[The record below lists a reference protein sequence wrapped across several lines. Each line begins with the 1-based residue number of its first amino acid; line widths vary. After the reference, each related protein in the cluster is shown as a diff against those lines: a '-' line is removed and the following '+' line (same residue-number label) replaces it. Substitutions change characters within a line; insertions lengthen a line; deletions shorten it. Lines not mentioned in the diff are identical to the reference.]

1 MEIITDINSQAA
13 VDTVATIGSFDGVHR
28 GHAAMIAEARSLA
41 VERSLPLTVI
51 TFTTH
56 PRLLFKPSQHPFLL
70 SSLEDKLS
78 LLRHCGV
85 DRCIL
90 LPFDRAMAALSARE
104 FMFDILRDKLSVEL
118 LAVGYDHRFGSPQRG
133 EGMQQYIEYGRSAG
147 IEVYPMNPYLPDG
160 VNISSSAVRR
170 LLDAGEVTAAADI
183 LGRNYS
189 ICGTVVHGAA
199 LGRSIGFPTA
209 NIVLNEP
216 MQLLPLD
223 GVYECAVM
231 LSGAEYR
238 GVMNI
243 GHKPTVGGNERTIEV
258 FILNFNGDIYNSN
271 VRVEFLRRIRAERR
285 FASLDE
291 LRHQIEKDVASINK
305 I

>member
-56 PRLLFKPSQHPFLL
+56 PRLLFKPSQQPFLL

-104 FMFDILRDKLSVEL
+104 FMFDILRDKLSVKL
-118 LAVGYDHRFGSPQRG
+118 LTVGYDHRFGSPQRG

-223 GVYECAVM
+223 GVYECAVI

-291 LRHQIEKDVASINK
+291 LRRQIEKDVASINK

>member
-56 PRLLFKPSQHPFLL
+56 PRLLFKPSQQPFLL

-104 FMFDILRDKLSVEL
+104 FMFDILRDKLSVKL

-147 IEVYPMNPYLPDG
+147 IEVRPMNPYLPDG

-189 ICGTVVHGAA
+189 ICGKVVHGAA

-243 GHKPTVGGNERTIEV
+243 GHKPTVGGDERTIEV

-291 LRHQIEKDVASINK
+291 LRRQIEKDVASINK

>member
-56 PRLLFKPSQHPFLL
+56 PRLLFKPSQQPFLL

-104 FMFDILRDKLSVEL
+104 FMFDILRDKLSVKL
-118 LAVGYDHRFGSPQRG
+118 LAVGYDHRFGSLQRG

-189 ICGTVVHGAA
+189 ICGAVVHGAA

-258 FILNFNGDIYNSN
+258 FILNFNGDMYNSN

-291 LRHQIEKDVASINK
+291 LRCQIEKDVASINK